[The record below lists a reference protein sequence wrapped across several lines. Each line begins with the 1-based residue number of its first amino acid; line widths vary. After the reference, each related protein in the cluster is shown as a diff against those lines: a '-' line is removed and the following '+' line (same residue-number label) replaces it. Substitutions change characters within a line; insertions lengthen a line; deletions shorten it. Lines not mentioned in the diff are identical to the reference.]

1 LKLIN
6 NNGVFETIQHCQDFS
21 GDILV
26 PIFENGHILKEWTFE
41 EVRERAEVRI
51 NVEELV

>member
-1 LKLIN
+1 
-6 NNGVFETIQHCQDFS
+6 
-21 GDILV
+21 LV

-41 EVRERAEVRI
+41 EVRERAEVKI